1 MILGLNH
8 ITIAVSDLARSLE
21 FYIDVLGFKGHVK
34 WQHGA
39 YLSVGDLWFCL
50 SVDTPST
57 RTDYSHIAFDIAK
70 ADFDNFKARIAEHN
84 IPLWKNNKSEG
95 DSLYFLDPDG
105 HQLEVHVGSLETR
118 LQALKLRPYDNLEW
132 L

>member
-8 ITIAVSDLARSLE
+8 ITITVSDLPRSLA
-21 FYIDVLGFKGHVK
+21 FYIDILGFKGHVK
-34 WQHGA
+34 WLNGA

-50 SVDTPST
+50 SVDKPST
-57 RTDYSHIAFDIAK
+57 QADYSHIAFDIAK
-70 ADFDNFKARIAEHN
+70 ADFDAFKTRIAQHN

-95 DSLYFLDPDG
+95 DFLYFLDPDG
-105 HQLEVHVGSLETR
+105 HQLEVHVGSLATR
-118 LQALKLRPYDNLEW
+118 LHALKHSPYDNLEW